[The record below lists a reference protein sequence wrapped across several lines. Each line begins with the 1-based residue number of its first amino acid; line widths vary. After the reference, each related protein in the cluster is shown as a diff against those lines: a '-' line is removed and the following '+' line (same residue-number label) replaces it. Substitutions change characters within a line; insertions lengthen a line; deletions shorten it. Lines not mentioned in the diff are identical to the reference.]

1 MSRLLLSALL
11 LSLSPLL
18 LAQDSAPTTPSDV
31 RAKQIQDAVEQIE
44 FNILDLEVSYEIGVD
59 DFVVSEQVE
68 SLENQLLYQECRLG
82 TPQVE
87 GPNWSESEQMI
98 LDAKIQLEE
107 LQDKIKLEGDW
118 GKVRFRVQD
127 FGGED
132 PGAMKLRYNY
142 GF

>member
-1 MSRLLLSALL
+1 M
-11 LSLSPLL
+11 
-18 LAQDSAPTTPSDV
+18 

-68 SLENQLLYQECRLG
+68 SLENQLLYQEYRLG
-82 TPQVE
+82 TPQDE

-127 FGGED
+127 FGG
-132 PGAMKLRYNY
+132 
-142 GF
+142 